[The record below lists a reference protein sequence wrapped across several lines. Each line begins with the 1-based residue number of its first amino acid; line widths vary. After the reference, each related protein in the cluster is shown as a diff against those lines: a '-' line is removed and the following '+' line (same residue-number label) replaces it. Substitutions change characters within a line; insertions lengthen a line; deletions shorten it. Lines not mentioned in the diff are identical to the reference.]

1 MKIGTRMDPSLA
13 TTSSSAPV
21 GFLLFGPQESSRR
34 RQGRNADGLR
44 EMFRRAPSP
53 NFLTASGSSLRPC
66 GEAGTTWQVR
76 TVSRGTREERIRP
89 GTPSRAPVLLLD
101 SVGGRSVPALVR
113 ELIARFPDGWE
124 PRLTPVIQPIGSKVQ
139 WISRDLY

>member
-1 MKIGTRMDPSLA
+1 MDPSLA

-89 GTPSRAPVLLLD
+89 GTPSRAPGLLLD
-101 SVGGRSVPALVR
+101 YVGGRFVPTSVRRRSSRRSEYGKLWVVAGSSRKERGLTSF
-113 ELIARFPDGWE
+113 RF
-124 PRLTPVIQPIGSKVQ
+124 RCAS
-139 WISRDLY
+139 S